1 MGERYGGCEKR
12 RWGCEEVR
20 GKYGV
25 SVGKCVGLWGRWRER
40 YGWFGEGKKRC
51 GGCEEVWGN
60 VWESEWGECGG
71 CRKVCWGEGV
81 RKCVGV
87 WESYD

>member
-1 MGERYGGCEKR
+1 MGKG
-12 RWGCEEVR
+12 RWVCEEVR
-20 GKYGV
+20 GRYGRVYGV
-25 SVGKCVGLWGRWRER
+25 SVGKGVGLWGRWGRGME
-40 YGWFGEGKKRC
+40 GLGEGRKRY

-60 VWESEWGECGG
+60 VWVSVGG

-81 RKCVGV
+81 GKCVGV